1 MCSSFT
7 GSTVTSSLLVEPVLV
22 MHCVQGRIKGAQ
34 RGQLPRAPRC
44 KRAPRDEICLFQIKY
59 LFEKF
64 GNSEGIQE
72 YNSI

>member
-1 MCSSFT
+1 
-7 GSTVTSSLLVEPVLV
+7 